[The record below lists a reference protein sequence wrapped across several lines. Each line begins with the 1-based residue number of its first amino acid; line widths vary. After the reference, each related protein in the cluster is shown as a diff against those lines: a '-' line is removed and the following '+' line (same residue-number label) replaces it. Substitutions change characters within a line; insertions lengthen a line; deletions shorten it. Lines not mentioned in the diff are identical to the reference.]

1 MVLLLIFLSF
11 FQITNIPDSKNLNSV
26 QNSIF
31 DLESFS
37 QENFNYLNLSDLTA
51 NSVLVKEIN
60 SKTLFS
66 KNSDQEKEIASLTKL
81 MSAYLGYNLY
91 LPDSIFIFDRES
103 INQEGDVGNFLVGEK
118 ITRDDILKA
127 SLVASSNDA
136 IYLLAKNYGLN
147 AFVNL
152 MNQKTKE
159 WQMTKTNFVDPT
171 GLGKNISTAKDL
183 YLLLTKI
190 YSQTPEIFSWTR
202 LKKIIINNKILWT
215 TNLLLSKQ
223 SSIIIGGKT
232 GYKNSAGENLALI
245 LKLEK
250 SPFINIIIL
259 DSKDR
264 FGDAEKIIKAL
275 KNYYGE

>member
-1 MVLLLIFLSF
+1 MIFLLIFLSF
-11 FQITNIPDSKNLNSV
+11 FQVSHSENLSLTQGSV
-26 QNSIF
+26 F
-31 DLESFS
+31 DLQSFS
-37 QENFNYLNLSDLTA
+37 QENFNYLNLSDLSA
-51 NSVLVKEIN
+51 DSVLVKEIN
-60 SKTLFS
+60 GKTLFS
-66 KNSDQEKEIASLTKL
+66 KNSDQEKEIASITKL

-91 LPDSIFIFDRES
+91 LPDSIFVFDRES
-103 INQEGDVGNFLVGEK
+103 INQEGDVGNFFVGEK

-136 IYLLAKNYGLN
+136 IYLLAKNYGLD

-152 MNQKTKE
+152 MNQKAKE

-171 GLGKNISTAKDL
+171 GLGKNISTTKDL

-190 YSQTPEIFSWTR
+190 YSQTPEIFNWTR
-202 LKKIIINNKILWT
+202 LEKIIINNKILWT
-215 TNLLLSKQ
+215 TNLLLPKY
-223 SSIIIGGKT
+223 SSIIVGGKT
-232 GYKNSAGENLALI
+232 GYKDSAGENLALI

-250 SPFINIIIL
+250 SPFISVIIL
-259 DSKDR
+259 DSRDR